1 MMLYYGGKHMSLSI
15 SPLFSSSSGN
25 CTYVGTERTGLIV
38 DAGLAGNKVEGALQN
53 IGKRPGELSGILIT
67 HEHTDHIR
75 GVGVLSRKYDLPVYA
90 NAKPGRPCR
99 PRWEKFP

>member
-1 MMLYYGGKHMSLSI
+1 MSLSI

-53 IGKRPGELSGILIT
+53 IGKRRAS
-67 HEHTDHIR
+67 
-75 GVGVLSRKYDLPVYA
+75 
-90 NAKPGRPCR
+90 
-99 PRWEKFP
+99 FPAFSSPMSIPTISAAWAC